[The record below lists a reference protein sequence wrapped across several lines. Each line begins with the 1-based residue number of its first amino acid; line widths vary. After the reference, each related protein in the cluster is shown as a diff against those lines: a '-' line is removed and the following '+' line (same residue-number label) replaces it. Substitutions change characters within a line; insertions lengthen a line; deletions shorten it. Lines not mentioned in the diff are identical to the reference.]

1 MMERSEMMKQMRKDT
16 GGIERDKDGGD
27 WEGKR
32 EKEKVEKVISK
43 SDDLDKCEKSEQR
56 KTDWTGWGSGS
67 GSSLEFMMV

>member
-56 KTDWTGWGSGS
+56 KTDWTG
-67 GSSLEFMMV
+67 